1 MIVCYHGRSS
11 FVTAQ
16 NLRSMLCLLNQTT
29 VLQELAEHCD
39 EAEAAADSH
48 LTVMV
53 QGLGID
59 ENLRLLYLNGEVTGR
74 GVKLD
79 DRKPRTGEEVCCP

>member
-1 MIVCYHGRSS
+1 
-11 FVTAQ
+11 
-16 NLRSMLCLLNQTT
+16 MLCLLNQTT
-29 VLQELAEHCD
+29 VLREHAEHCD

-59 ENLRLLYLNGEVTGR
+59 ESLHLLYLDGEATGR

-79 DRKPRTGEEVCCP
+79 DRKPQTGEEVCCP